1 MTINEFIKEQAKV
14 RAEAAQTLTEPLI
27 INGIEI
33 VAGCTEHGIQVS
45 YGLEELAKILSCN
58 IQTEDKD
65 DRYDNTAIHRMT
77 YIDVNGTKFYHTQHI
92 KKGTIDNGNS

>member
-14 RAEAAQTLTEPLI
+14 RAEAGQALTEPLK

-33 VAGCTEHGIQVS
+33 DAGCTEHGIQVS
-45 YGLEELAKILSCN
+45 YGLEELAKILSCA

-65 DRYDNTAIHRMT
+65 DRYDNGMIRRMT
-77 YIDVNGTKFYHTQHI
+77 YIDVNGTRFYKI
-92 KKGTIDNGNS
+92 NYVKKEETENE